1 MRKNLRLLLCL
12 LALGAAFGPAPEGA
26 ARQGV
31 PRVGGFK
38 PVATNDAR
46 VREAARNAVAAAAK
60 REGMNIRLLSVVAA
74 EQQVVQGMNYRLCL
88 KVEIEDTENNVD
100 VTTHVLT
107 QVYMNLRREYQLRS
121 WKEEDCG
128 GEDDEEQ

>member
-12 LALGAAFGPAPEGA
+12 LALGVAFASAPKSGA
-26 ARQGV
+26 QQGL

-38 PVATNDAR
+38 PVATNDPR
-46 VREAARNAVAAAAK
+46 VQEAARNAVAAAAK
-60 REGMNIRLLSVVAA
+60 KEKMNIRLLSVVAA

-100 VTTHVLT
+100 VTTNVIT
-107 QVYMNLRREYQLRS
+107 QVYMSLKKEYRLTS

-128 GEDDEEQ
+128 GEDDEQ

>member
-12 LALGAAFGPAPEGA
+12 LALGIAFVTAPGGA
-26 ARQGV
+26 AQQGP

-38 PVATNDAR
+38 PVATDDPR
-46 VREAARNAVAAAAK
+46 VRQAAQNAVAAASK
-60 REGMNIRLLSVVAA
+60 KEEINIRLLSVVAA
-74 EQQVVQGMNYRLCL
+74 EQQVVQGINYRLCL

-100 VTTHVLT
+100 VTTNVAA
-107 QVYMNLRREYQLRS
+107 QVFMSLKKEYRLNG

-128 GEDDEEQ
+128 GEDDEQ